1 MDLPDLIREA
11 IAAGRLRE
19 PFSARE
25 ATRAI
30 DHPDWPRSRVHSF
43 LVRYC
48 MGNLAASQI
57 LVERVT
63 YGRYRLLYDGPREFD
78 PPPTKFRRRPA
89 RSQSRSERREDPHL
103 PGDPEP

>member
-25 ATRAI
+25 AAAALRS
-30 DHPDWPRSRVHSF
+30 PDWPAERVHSF

-48 MGNLAASQI
+48 LGNLAAAQI
-57 LVERVT
+57 LFERVT
-63 YGRYRLLYDGPREFD
+63 YGRYRLLYDGPRD
-78 PPPTKFRRRPA
+78 ATPPLASKFRRRPA
-89 RSQSRSERREDPHL
+89 RSDRREDPHP
-103 PGDPEP
+103 PGEPES

>member
-11 IAAGRLRE
+11 IVAGRLCE

-25 ATRAI
+25 AARALEN
-30 DHPDWPRSRVHSF
+30 PDWPLPRVHSF

-48 MGNLAASQI
+48 MGNLAASQV

-63 YGRYRLLYDGPREFD
+63 YGRYRLLYDGPRD
-78 PPPTKFRRRPA
+78 TVPQPTKFRRRPA
-89 RSQSRSERREDPHL
+89 RSDRREDPHP
-103 PGDPEP
+103 PGEPES

>member
-11 IAAGRLRE
+11 IVAGRLCE

-25 ATRAI
+25 AAWALGN
-30 DHPDWPRSRVHSF
+30 PDWPLPRVHSF

-48 MGNLAASQI
+48 MGNLAASQV

-63 YGRYRLLYDGPREFD
+63 YGRYRLLYDGPRDFL
-78 PPPTKFRRRPA
+78 PPPTKFRRRTT
-89 RSQSRSERREDPHL
+89 RIDKREDPTL
-103 PGDPEP
+103 PGESKS

>member
-11 IAAGRLRE
+11 IASGRLRE

-25 ATRAI
+25 ATKALRN
-30 DHPDWPRSRVHSF
+30 PDWPLQRVHSF

-48 MGNLAASQI
+48 LGNLAASQV

-63 YGRYRLLYDGPREFD
+63 YGRYRLLYDGPRD
-78 PPPTKFRRRPA
+78 HVPPPTKFRRRTA
-89 RSQSRSERREDPHL
+89 RSDRREDPRP
-103 PGDPEP
+103 PGEPES

>member
-25 ATRAI
+25 AARGLQN
-30 DHPDWPRSRVHSF
+30 PDWPLPRVHSF

-48 MGNLAASQI
+48 MGNLAASHV
-57 LVERVT
+57 LVERVS
-63 YGRYRLLYDGPREFD
+63 YGRYRLVYDGPREYI
-78 PPPTKFRRRPA
+78 PLPTKFRRRPV
-89 RSQSRSERREDPHL
+89 RSERREDPHL
-103 PGDPEP
+103 PGEPES

>member
-25 ATRAI
+25 AAEAVR
-30 DHPDWPRSRVHSF
+30 HLDWPAERVHSF

-48 MGNLAASQI
+48 LGNLAASQV

-63 YGRYRLLYDGPREFD
+63 YGRYRLLYDGPREAAS
-78 PPPTKFRRRPA
+78 PPASRFRRRP
-89 RSQSRSERREDPHL
+89 SRSDGREDPHL
-103 PGDPEP
+103 PGEPES

>member
-11 IAAGRLRE
+11 IATGRLRE

-25 ATRAI
+25 AAKALR
-30 DHPDWPRSRVHSF
+30 HPDWPPTRVASF

-48 MGNLAASQI
+48 MGNLAASQV

-63 YGRYRLLYDGPREFD
+63 YGRYRLLYDGPRD
-78 PPPTKFRRRPA
+78 HVPPPTKFRRRTVRNDP
-89 RSQSRSERREDPHL
+89 REDPHL
-103 PGDPEP
+103 PGEPES

>member
-25 ATRAI
+25 AAKALQN
-30 DHPDWPRSRVHSF
+30 PEWPLPRLHSF

-48 MGNLAASQI
+48 MGNLAASQV

-63 YGRYRLLYDGPREFD
+63 YGRYRLLSDGPRDFV

-89 RSQSRSERREDPHL
+89 RSDRREDPHL
-103 PGDPEP
+103 PGDPES